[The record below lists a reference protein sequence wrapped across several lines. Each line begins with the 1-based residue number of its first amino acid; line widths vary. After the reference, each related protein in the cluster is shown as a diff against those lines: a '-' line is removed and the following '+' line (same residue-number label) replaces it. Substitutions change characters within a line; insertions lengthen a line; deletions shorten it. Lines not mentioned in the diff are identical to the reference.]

1 VDAAVDLEAG
11 RFPVGETAV
20 ENSDMARR
28 LSQFGIGAEPAA
40 GNTSGVRPVVTEQD
54 PKMVG
59 KLRFS
64 DLNSAAQDRL
74 RAQELQ
80 RLMRQAYGYLR
91 MRVGSSWTLDEVRPH
106 LIALGLPVPVIETS
120 FAGYIYDADGNEKY
134 LSSRVKG
141 ELTQEQA
148 EANLTSVGSGNPD
161 RRMLIAAFGEGNLV
175 ESQLPSDVHS
185 VRVDAHTKWADEDTI
200 LVPGAEEPTDSE

>member
-1 VDAAVDLEAG
+1 MSTPSTPVTTAQFRRDFAAAIIALQTK
-11 RFPVGETAV
+11 TAV
-20 ENSDMARR
+20 ENNDMARR

-91 MRVGSSWTLDEVRPH
+91 MRVGSSWTL
-106 LIALGLPVPVIETS
+106 
-120 FAGYIYDADGNEKY
+120 
-134 LSSRVKG
+134 
-141 ELTQEQA
+141 
-148 EANLTSVGSGNPD
+148 
-161 RRMLIAAFGEGNLV
+161 
-175 ESQLPSDVHS
+175 
-185 VRVDAHTKWADEDTI
+185 
-200 LVPGAEEPTDSE
+200 